1 MKFSGQPEHIV
12 NFFFLIAEEVREY
25 MAQLGFRKF
34 TDMVGRVDMME
45 PKTPHSEKTKGLDL
59 SSMLVPAATL
69 NAKAAQTCVEVQD
82 HGLSDV
88 LDRKILARVGDKLS
102 SKEKVQANFRISNV
116 DRTVGAIL
124 SNAITQLHG
133 LAGLPDDTIHL
144 RFKGSAGQSF
154 GAWVAPGVTM
164 ELNGDSN
171 DYVGKGLSG
180 GRLIIYPPKESL
192 FKSEENVIVGN
203 VCLYGATAGSAY
215 FRGRALQRFCVRNSG
230 ANAVVEG
237 VGDHGCEYMTGGIVV
252 ILGSTGRNFA
262 AGMSGGIA
270 YVYDPDNHL
279 AENCNRGLV
288 QLEHLDDKEDDVP
301 VLEQLIDQH
310 RLYTGSS
317 IADRI
322 LWNWEDSKRSFVKVI
337 PTEYKAI
344 LEAEKK
350 LKVQQTQQSKE
361 SAEAVTSKQPATP
374 GAIVTTES
382 NAPKTT
388 AQTPPLEVE
397 QKAKDAQS
405 KGCGTCNCGAT
416 GSDCAPAPAQG
427 GALEG
432 ENNKVR
438 TTYEQMYNKAGEE
451 REEEKEKSLP
461 IFDASGIDIEEVAHK
476 PNCPSHVKPRPIAVP
491 KPNKKR
497 GFIMYE
503 RGTVVY
509 REVNSR
515 LHDFKEIYTEPIPVQ
530 LKTQAARCMDWSAD
544 SPLSPAVHSRPL
556 AMFDLFA
563 DCIGVCCM
571 SLCVGAVVCRSVMT
585 RKEVVHWAT
594 RFPSGTTSFS
604 AVCGKT
610 RSTDYWKPTTSRNS
624 PAAHARHRAKAHVF
638 WVSTRRR

>member
-1 MKFSGQPEHIV
+1 MVLSSGHLNTCPVGIATQDPELRAKFSGQPEHVV
-12 NFFFLIAEEVREY
+12 NFFFLLAEEVREY

-34 TDMVGRVDMME
+34 VDMVGRVDMME
-45 PKTPHSEKTKGLDL
+45 PKAPHSEKTKGLDL
-59 SSMLVPAATL
+59 SSMLVPAASL

-82 HGLSDV
+82 HGLADV
-88 LDRKILARVGDKLS
+88 LDRKIVAKVGDKLS
-102 SKEKVQANFRISNV
+102 SKEKVTANFRISNV

-154 GAWVAPGVTM
+154 GAWLAPGVTM

-203 VCLYGATAGSAY
+203 VCLYGATAGSAF

-270 YVYDPDNHL
+270 YVYDPNNHL

-288 QLEHLDDKEDDVP
+288 QLEHLNDTDDTP
-301 VLEQLIDQH
+301 VLERLIDQH

-322 LWNWEDSKRSFVKVI
+322 LWNWEDSKRLFVKVI

-350 LKVQQTQQSKE
+350 LKAQQTQQSKE
-361 SAEAVTSKQPATP
+361 SAEAVNSKQPATP

-397 QKAKDAQS
+397 QKAKEAQS
-405 KGCGTCNCGAT
+405 KGCGTCNCGA
-416 GSDCAPAPAQG
+416 GSSDCAPAPAKG

-438 TTYEQMYNKAGEE
+438 STYEQMYNKAGEE
-451 REEEKEKSLP
+451 QKEEEKEKSLP
-461 IFDASGIDIEEVAHK
+461 IFDASGIDIEEVTHK
-476 PNCPSHVKPRPIAVP
+476 PGCPSHMKPRPIAVP

-497 GFIMYE
+497 GFIEYE
-503 RGTVVY
+503 RGAVVY

-515 LHDFKEIYTEPIPVQ
+515 LHDFKEIYTDPIPVQ
-530 LKTQAARCMDWSAD
+530 LKTQAARCMDWSA
-544 SPLSPAVHSRPL
+544 
-556 AMFDLFA
+556 
-563 DCIGVCCM
+563 
-571 SLCVGAVVCRSVMT
+571 
-585 RKEVVHWAT
+585 
-594 RFPSGTTSFS
+594 PSHTLRIAPHCTLLVLN
-604 AVCGKT
+604 AVC
-610 RSTDYWKPTTSRNS
+610 
-624 PAAHARHRAKAHVF
+624 
-638 WVSTRRR
+638 